1 MVYPELLLY
10 TFLHSWTI
18 KHCII
23 PSRSYTT
30 NQPAPVLLV
39 LRFSCR
45 MAHTT
50 LAVVSALGII
60 THVLPWRESCC
71 GGQMSAVGH
80 SSSSI
85 QEIHWWAEQVLLLA
99 AAPQEHGTT
108 THVVHGQ
115 EKQLQQAINLSLC
128 TQQACV
134 CCLRVSVENVTT
146 QVKCRSE
153 LILSFPIQ

>member
-1 MVYPELLLY
+1 MVYPELLLH

-18 KHCII
+18 KHRII

-30 NQPAPVLLV
+30 NQPAPVLLI
-39 LRFSCR
+39 LRFSWL
-45 MAHTT
+45 TYQ
-50 LAVVSALGII
+50 LAVVSVLRII

-108 THVVHGQ
+108 TLVVHGQ
-115 EKQLQQAINLSLC
+115 EKQLQQAINPLLC

>member
-18 KHCII
+18 KHRII

-45 MAHTT
+45 MAH
-50 LAVVSALGII
+50 
-60 THVLPWRESCC
+60 LPACC
-71 GGQMSAVGH
+71 GVGPQNHHSCASLERILLWRTEVGH

-85 QEIHWWAEQVLLLA
+85 EEIHWWAEQVLLLA

-108 THVVHGQ
+108 TLVVHGQ
-115 EKQLQQAINLSLC
+115 EKQLQQAINLLLC